1 MNMSPRWGFSSF
13 GVGGYN
19 QVAPAELR
27 NGSSLAAR
35 TAALFQRQWGQ
46 GEGEPRSSLN
56 SAGLRL
62 RSALVRIAALIFWV
76 MATPAF
82 PADRIS
88 QLPTGYKLVYE
99 QNFENPGARQGF
111 VMTDPQVWR
120 ITKKDGQSALE
131 LTAQSNYQPDV
142 RSPVNIA
149 LIADKVFDDFV
160 LEASLLQT
168 SKEYGHRDMCL
179 FFGFQNP
186 TNFYYVH
193 IASAADEHAH
203 NIFIVKNAPRTKI
216 ARQTT
221 KGVDWGQDVWHQV
234 RLERKVADGSIKVYF
249 DDMTTPI
256 MVAEDKTFAS
266 GYVGFGSFDD
276 TGMVRNIKVWG
287 RPVGNKKSDFFK
299 RAGK

>member
-1 MNMSPRWGFSSF
+1 MREFRGL
-13 GVGGYN
+13 
-19 QVAPAELR
+19 LR
-27 NGSSLAAR
+27 LAA
-35 TAALFQRQWGQ
+35 L
-46 GEGEPRSSLN
+46 
-56 SAGLRL
+56 AG
-62 RSALVRIAALIFWV
+62 IAALVFHG
-76 MATPAF
+76 MATSAF
-82 PADRIS
+82 SADRSS
-88 QLPTGYKLVYE
+88 QPPPGHKLLYE
-99 QNFENPGARQGF
+99 QNFESPAARQGF

-131 LTAQSNYQPDV
+131 LTAQSNYQPAV
-142 RSPVNIA
+142 RSPLNIA
-149 LIADKVFDDFV
+149 LIADQAFGDFV

-216 ARQTT
+216 ARSTT
-221 KGVDWGQDVWHQV
+221 KGVDWGQDTWHQV

-256 MVAEDKTFAS
+256 MVAEDRTFDS
-266 GYVGFGSFDD
+266 GYIGFGSFDD
-276 TGMVRNIKVWG
+276 TGMVRNIKVSG
-287 RPVGNKKSDFFK
+287 RSVEKKKADFFK